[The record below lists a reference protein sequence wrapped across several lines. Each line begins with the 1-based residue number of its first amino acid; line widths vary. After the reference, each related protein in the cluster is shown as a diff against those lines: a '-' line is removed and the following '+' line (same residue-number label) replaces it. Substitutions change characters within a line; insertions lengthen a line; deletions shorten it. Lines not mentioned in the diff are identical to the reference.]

1 MKSSPASNQALYG
14 PMQHKTF
21 AGALSAFFAEEC
33 PSIGGTRTRDILVRS
48 IIEIVD
54 KFHPETTN
62 LKSGQIHWATVDK
75 SATSSYGKRISQ
87 TPMTSVIL
95 DLVKS
100 DDIADRIAGK
110 PLRELKRDAVA
121 RLCLQADSQGGCLTL
136 SELGILLKIAPATA
150 SIYAKQWEATNGS
163 LLPRRGTIHDMGP
176 TLTHKSEICR
186 KLFLEGKSVEQVCRE
201 TCHSPGAVNRYIT
214 DFKRVLQCRLKGL
227 SVEET
232 AFAVKMSKPLVEQY
246 HNLFA
251 EYAQHNPKLEELLN
265 HHPKL

>member
-1 MKSSPASNQALYG
+1 
-14 PMQHKTF
+14 
-21 AGALSAFFAEEC
+21 
-33 PSIGGTRTRDILVRS
+33 
-48 IIEIVD
+48 
-54 KFHPETTN
+54 
-62 LKSGQIHWATVDK
+62 
-75 SATSSYGKRISQ
+75 
-87 TPMTSVIL
+87 
-95 DLVKS
+95 
-100 DDIADRIAGK
+100 
-110 PLRELKRDAVA
+110 
-121 RLCLQADSQGGCLTL
+121 
-136 SELGILLKIAPATA
+136 
-150 SIYAKQWEATNGS
+150 
-163 LLPRRGTIHDMGP
+163 MGP

-265 HHPKL
+265 HHPKLKPASTNRTPAPYRTHALILVYHAALP